1 MRTASSPAAIA
12 PRASPA
18 RASGSAPS
26 TTARRCGWRRR
37 CRLPRCTTRAA
48 IPWGMLVDSN
58 DLLLMGLLLLAALS
72 IGAVVFLL
80 VNPYLSGERRADK
93 RIQGVTES
101 RTARIAVKAQAEAAQ
116 SRRRQVADTLK
127 DLEDRQKAREKIT
140 MRLRLQRAG
149 LDFSTRSFWVASLAC
164 GLIVAASI
172 WASAPNLPMIV
183 PLLGLFAGALGLPR
197 WILARITRRRQTKFI
212 DEFANAI
219 DVIVRGVKSGL
230 PLPECL
236 GIIARES
243 PQPVSGEFT
252 ELVEQQRVGVPLS
265 EAFER
270 MMLRMPMPE
279 VRFFAIV
286 IAIQQQA
293 GGNLSEALG
302 NLSGVLRDRKRLQ
315 AKVRALSAE
324 AKASA
329 AVLGALPF
337 VVMILVYITTPA
349 YISLLW
355 TTNFGQFLLACG
367 GCWMTVGVLV
377 MKKMINFKY

>member
-1 MRTASSPAAIA
+1 MPAA
-12 PRASPA
+12 
-18 RASGSAPS
+18 
-26 TTARRCGWRRR
+26 T
-37 CRLPRCTTRAA
+37 
-48 IPWGMLVDSN
+48 PWVTPVSSD
-58 DLLLMGLLLLAALS
+58 DILLLGLLLLAAVS
-72 IGAVVFLL
+72 IGVVVYLL
-80 VNPYLSGERRADK
+80 VNPYFSGEHRTDK

-101 RTARIAVKAQAEAAQ
+101 RSNRVAAKAQADAVQ
-116 SRRRQVADTLK
+116 SRRRQVSETLK
-127 DLEDRQKAREKIT
+127 ELEDRQKTREKVS

-149 LDFSTRSFWVASLAC
+149 LEISPRAFWIGSLVC
-164 GLIVAASI
+164 GVIVGASI
-172 WASAPNLPMIV
+172 WLSAPNLPIIV
-183 PLLGLFAGALGLPR
+183 PLLGLFVGALGLPR
-197 WILARITRRRQTKFI
+197 WILARITKRRQTKFT

-243 PQPVSGEFT
+243 PEPVAGEFT
-252 ELVEQQRVGVPLS
+252 ELVEQQRVGVPLG

-270 MMLRMPMPE
+270 MMTRMPMAE

-302 NLSGVLRDRKRLQ
+302 NLSGVLRDRKRLA

-349 YISLLW
+349 YITLLW
-355 TTNFGQFLLACG
+355 TTNFGQFLLACAA
-367 GCWMTVGVLV
+367 CWMTIGVLV